1 MEEPIAPGTVIV
13 RHRVSTRLWHWI
25 NALAI
30 FTLLGSGATISN
42 AHRRLYWGQFGAN
55 MDHAWLNVIYWPGWV
70 TIPSRYNLALARRWH
85 LFFALIFAFGL
96 LGFMVVSLINRHF
109 QRDLKIS
116 KRELA
121 PRHLWADIRAHL
133 ALRFHDPDHP
143 RDYNILQKFAYAG
156 TIFVLLPVAI
166 FSGLTLSPGMD
177 AAWPWLLDLFGG
189 RQSARS
195 IHFIAAGG
203 IAAFIVVHLTLVIL
217 AGVVPEVMSMITGR
231 WRIPAAEE
239 RA

>member
-1 MEEPIAPGTVIV
+1 MEEPLGPGTVIV
-13 RHRVSTRLWHWI
+13 RHKVSTRVWHWI

-30 FTLLGSGATISN
+30 FTLLGSGLTISN

-55 MDHAWLNVIYWPGWV
+55 PDHAWLSVVYWPGWV

-85 LFFALIFAFGL
+85 LFFALVFAFAL
-96 LGFMVVSLINRHF
+96 LGFMIVSLINKHF
-109 QRDLKIS
+109 ARDLAIRR
-116 KRELA
+116 RELRA
-121 PRHLWADIRAHL
+121 AHLRADIRAHL

-143 RDYNILQKFAYAG
+143 RDYNTLQKIAYAG

-166 FSGLTLSPGMD
+166 LSGLTLSPGMN

-195 IHFIAAGG
+195 VHFITAAA
-203 IAAFIVVHLTLVIL
+203 IAGFIVLHLVLVIL
-217 AGVVPEVMSMITGR
+217 AGVVPELRSMITGR
-231 WRIPAAEE
+231 WRIPGEE